1 MDCLSSGFLFVL
13 NIHSGRVGA
22 AESGQGPPNRAR
34 RRRPVPPGCNLIRKK
49 GREFMKLIIDDANIG
64 QIKAI
69 YEFYPVDGVTTNPT
83 ILAKSKRAPY
93 EVLREIRGFI
103 GAQAELHVQ
112 VVARTAAGMVED
124 AHRIVKE
131 LGENTFVKVPSVPE
145 GFKAMMA
152 LNREGIA
159 VTATAVY
166 TPMQAFL
173 AAKCGA
179 AYAAPYINR
188 IDNMGYNGIQV
199 AKNIHDMFRNNGLN
213 TQVLAAS
220 FKNSQQLLELC
231 GYGVGASTVSPDVIQ
246 VLVKNQA
253 IDSAVEA
260 FIHDFEGLTGSGKTM
275 SDC

>member
-1 MDCLSSGFLFVL
+1 
-13 NIHSGRVGA
+13 
-22 AESGQGPPNRAR
+22 
-34 RRRPVPPGCNLIRKK
+34 
-49 GREFMKLIIDDANIG
+49 MKLIIDDANID

-173 AAKCGA
+173 AGKCGA

-199 AKNIHDMFRNNGLN
+199 AKNIHDIFRNNGLK

-231 GYGVGASTVSPDVIQ
+231 EYGVGASTVSPDVIQ